1 MSYKFSG
8 AALSVLFGTALVFS
22 VYATS
27 IARLSLDELTD
38 TSDMVVAGHVNRS
51 WAAWDGN
58 HKYIWTH
65 YELSVGSTHKGH
77 PPSTVEFAEPGG
89 TMDGVA
95 MAIAGSVSYHSG
107 ENVFIFLQRMPNG
120 YLRTTGWGQGRYSVD
135 ASGTLHS
142 DSALRGLDVVD
153 TKTAVAAT
161 SSARSLEGMS
171 IAQAGARIAARE
183 GVRR

>member
-1 MSYKFSG
+1 MSYKFSR

-51 WAAWDGN
+51 WAAWDDN
-58 HKYIWTH
+58 HKY
-65 YELSVGSTHKGH
+65 

-107 ENVFIFLQRMPNG
+107 ESVFIFLQRMPNG